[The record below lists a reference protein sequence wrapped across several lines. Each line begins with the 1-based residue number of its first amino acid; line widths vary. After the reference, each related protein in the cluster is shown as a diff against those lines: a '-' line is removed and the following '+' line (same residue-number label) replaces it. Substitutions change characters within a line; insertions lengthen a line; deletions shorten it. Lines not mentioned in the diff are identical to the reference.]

1 MNFFAEEL
9 NKLKENDCFREIQN
23 ISHREDSFIF
33 VNNKKMLNLSSNDYL
48 GLSTRKDL
56 EKEFLKK
63 YENDKEFL
71 FSAASARLLT
81 GTSSIYKKLE
91 NKLANIFQKDKC
103 VIFNTG
109 FQCNLGVISAL
120 AQKNTLILSDKL
132 NHASIIAGMKLSGA
146 QFFRYKHL
154 DYENL
159 EMLLKKHRSEYE
171 RTLIISESVFSMDG
185 DIADIAKL
193 IELKKKYNAMLM
205 IDEAHA
211 FGVFG
216 ENICG
221 VCEEQGLLKDAD
233 VITATFGKS
242 LASVGAFCV
251 ANSTIIDYLINKSAP
266 FIFSTALAPV
276 NVMWTYF
283 LLNEKFEVV
292 KNQQKKLQ
300 NLITQVNLYMNTNQR
315 TQIIPFIIGDND
327 KTKME
332 AQALQ
337 DMGFYVL
344 PIRPP
349 TVPPNTS
356 RLRISLTADIT
367 FDELRPLLDKLKQ
380 VK

>member
-9 NKLKENDCFREIQN
+9 NKLKENDCVREIQN

-81 GTSSIYKKLE
+81 GTSSVYKKLE

-103 VIFNTG
+103 LIFNTG

-185 DIADIAKL
+185 DIADIEKL

>member
-9 NKLKENDCFREIQN
+9 DKLKKNDCFREIQN

-63 YENDKEFL
+63 YENYKEFL

-81 GTSSIYKKLE
+81 GTSSVYKKLE

-103 VIFNTG
+103 LIFNTG
-109 FQCNLGVISAL
+109 FQCNLGIISAL